1 MKAKY
6 RHELMDGWD
15 KDKVSNTTVL
25 IGGIGATG
33 SQAAVTLARIGI
45 GKIIVVDNDVLEEH
59 NIGNQMYRKSQIGI
73 SKVDA
78 LKEIID
84 EISSTRMVGVRGKV
98 QNVDFDRLEPD
109 VFFGN
114 FDNHGARFLLNY
126 EAFLSKKPYIDVG
139 IENMTGSLRFV
150 IPEKTACM
158 ECWGSMM
165 KEQERK
171 VGCSEQVIPTAY
183 FVASYASN
191 LQVTELL
198 NYLFGRR
205 IHPMIY
211 FDLEKGMT
219 QPIRLERNEEC
230 ELCGTG
236 TLLTAMSV
244 E

>member
-6 RHELMDGWD
+6 RHELLDGWD
-15 KDKVSNTTVL
+15 KNKVANTTVL

-33 SQAAVTLARIGI
+33 SQSALTLARIGI
-45 GKIIVVDNDVLEEH
+45 GKIIVIDNDVLEDH
-59 NIGNQMYRKSQIGI
+59 NIGNQVYRKSQIGK

-78 LKEIID
+78 LKEIIE
-84 EISSTRMVGVRGKV
+84 EINGTRVVGVKGKV
-98 QNVDFDRLEPD
+98 QNVDFEKLNPD

-126 EAFLSKKPYIDVG
+126 EAFKSKKPYIDAG
-139 IENMTGSLRFV
+139 IENLTGTLRFV
-150 IPEKTACM
+150 IPEKTACL
-158 ECWGSMM
+158 ECWESMM

-198 NYLFGRR
+198 NYLFGRE

-211 FDLEKGMT
+211 FDLEKGRT
-219 QPIRLERNEEC
+219 KPINLERNEEC
-230 ELCGTG
+230 ELCGT
-236 TLLTAMSV
+236 LHLK

>member
-1 MKAKY
+1 MKTKY

-15 KDKVSNTTVL
+15 KEKVQNTTVL

-45 GKIIVVDNDVLEEH
+45 GKIIIVDSDILEVH
-59 NIGNQMYRKSQIGI
+59 NIGNQVYLKKHIAM

-78 LKEIID
+78 LKEIIS
-84 EISSTRMVGVRGKV
+84 EINSTRVVGVKGKA

-126 EAFLSKKPYIDVG
+126 EAFMSKKPYIDVG

-150 IPEKTACM
+150 IPGETACM
-158 ECWGSMM
+158 ECWSSLM

-171 VGCSEQVIPTAY
+171 VGCSKQVIPTAY

-198 NYLFGRR
+198 NFLFGRE

-211 FDLEKGMT
+211 FDLEKGKT
-219 QPIRLERNEEC
+219 QPIRLERNEVC
-230 ELCGTG
+230 ELCGTAH
-236 TLLTAMSV
+236 LK

>member
-6 RHELMDGWD
+6 RHELIEGWN
-15 KDKVSNTTVL
+15 KKKVENTTVL

-45 GKIIVVDNDVLEEH
+45 GKIIIIDGDVLEKH
-59 NIGNQMYRKSQIGI
+59 NIGNQVYRRAQIGS

-78 LKEIID
+78 LIEIID
-84 EISSTRMVGVRGKV
+84 EINSTRVMGVRGKV
-98 QNVDFDRLEPD
+98 QNVDFDRLEAD

-126 EAFLSKKPYIDVG
+126 EAFLRKKPYIDVG
-139 IENMTGSLRFV
+139 IENLTGSLRFV
-150 IPEKTACM
+150 IPGKTACM
-158 ECWGSMM
+158 ECWNSLME
-165 KEQERK
+165 EQQRK
-171 VGCSEQVIPTAY
+171 VGCSEQVIPNAY
-183 FVASYASN
+183 FVSTVASS

-198 NYLFGRR
+198 NYLFGKE

-211 FDLEKGMT
+211 FDLEKGKA

-230 ELCGTG
+230 GLCGT
-236 TLLTAMSV
+236 TRSK

>member
-15 KDKVSNTTVL
+15 KEKVGNTTVL

-45 GKIIVVDNDVLEEH
+45 GKIIIVDSDVLEEH
-59 NIGNQMYRKSQIGI
+59 NIGNQVYLKTHIGM

-78 LKEIID
+78 LKEIIS
-84 EISSTRMVGVRGKV
+84 EINSTRVVGVKGKI
-98 QNVDFDRLEPD
+98 QNVDFNRLEPD
-109 VFFGN
+109 IFFGN

-126 EAFLSKKPYIDVG
+126 ETFMSKKPYIDVG
-139 IENMTGSLRFV
+139 IENMTGSLRFI
-150 IPEKTACM
+150 IPGKTACL
-158 ECWGSMM
+158 ECWSSLM

-171 VGCSEQVIPTAY
+171 VGCSKQVIPTAY
-183 FVASYASN
+183 FVASYVSN

-198 NYLFGRR
+198 NYLFGRE

-211 FDLEKGMT
+211 FDLEKGKT

-230 ELCGTG
+230 ELCRT
-236 TLLTAMSV
+236 TRLA